1 MKCQIGD
8 AIIGCMKSTLKN
20 IGTGVNHILFLTS
33 VGSRGMKYNSVKNSL
48 MLWLEDI
55 NLNLINLFQ
64 KKINK
69 YIIYSSKKKKV
80 PVQRPM
86 DAIRLMV
93 EDQCLQISDLT
104 EIIKKQGEEIRTLKA
119 RLNAKDSLEKEKKQK
134 EEAEASSW
142 FWAARTSD

>member
-1 MKCQIGD
+1 M
-8 AIIGCMKSTLKN
+8 
-20 IGTGVNHILFLTS
+20 
-33 VGSRGMKYNSVKNSL
+33 
-48 MLWLEDI
+48 
-55 NLNLINLFQ
+55 
-64 KKINK
+64 
-69 YIIYSSKKKKV
+69 SSKKKKV

-134 EEAEASSW
+134 EEDNSW

>member
-1 MKCQIGD
+1 M
-8 AIIGCMKSTLKN
+8 
-20 IGTGVNHILFLTS
+20 
-33 VGSRGMKYNSVKNSL
+33 
-48 MLWLEDI
+48 
-55 NLNLINLFQ
+55 
-64 KKINK
+64 
-69 YIIYSSKKKKV
+69 SSKKKKV

-119 RLNAKDSLEKEKKQK
+119 RLNAKDSLEKERKQK